1 MDSSWVRSVWWRWL
15 RFYVAVAGVAGA
27 VGVVVVGVA
36 AVDVAAVDVAAGGIV
51 TDMGTATAQKAERA
65 RNRLVARGWATSYSV
80 VSHPS

>member
-1 MDSSWVRSVWWRWL
+1 MV
-15 RFYVAVAGVAGA
+15 VAGVAGA
-27 VGVVVVGVA
+27 VGVVVVDVVV
-36 AVDVAAVDVAAGGIV
+36 VDVVVEDVVVGDVVAGGTI

>member
-15 RFYVAVAGVAGA
+15 RFYVVVAGVAGA
-27 VGVVVVGVA
+27 VGVVVVGV
-36 AVDVAAVDVAAGGIV
+36 VDVVAVDVAAGGIV

-65 RNRLVARGWATSYSV
+65 RNRLVVRGWATSYCV

>member
-27 VGVVVVGVA
+27 VGVVVGDVVVEDVV
-36 AVDVAAVDVAAGGIV
+36 AVDVAVGGIV

>member
-1 MDSSWVRSVWWRWL
+1 M
-15 RFYVAVAGVAGA
+15 AVAGVAGA
-27 VGVVVVGVA
+27 VGVVVVDVAVVDVA

-80 VSHPS
+80 GSRPS

>member
-1 MDSSWVRSVWWRWL
+1 MV
-15 RFYVAVAGVAGA
+15 VAGVAGA
-27 VGVVVVGVA
+27 EDVVVEDVV
-36 AVDVAAVDVAAGGIV
+36 AVDVAVGGIV

>member
-15 RFYVAVAGVAGA
+15 RFYVVVAGVAGA
-27 VGVVVVGVA
+27 EDVVVEDVVVG
-36 AVDVAAVDVAAGGIV
+36 DVVAGGTI